1 MRHDLSLQAS
11 DPTLSP
17 DALSETLTVVSE
29 PFEIPHSGNVEARI
43 DAPTDNS
50 WVFVSAV
57 LLDEA
62 TGQAYG
68 FGLQSD
74 YYHGV
79 DGGESWSEGS
89 RTRTNYIGRV
99 PAGRYVLRLEPET
112 EKGKAPPYYDIR
124 LRSGVPR
131 MAHLVIALF
140 LLLLGPIAL
149 GISKARFES
158 RRWAESDYAGGSE
171 GGSDDDE

>member
-1 MRHDLSLQAS
+1 M
-11 DPTLSP
+11 
-17 DALSETLTVVSE
+17 
-29 PFEIPHSGNVEARI
+29 
-43 DAPTDNS
+43 
-50 WVFVSAV
+50 SAV
-57 LLDEA
+57 LLEEA

-89 RTRTNYIGRV
+89 RSRTNYIGRV
-99 PAGRYVLRLEPET
+99 PAGRYVLRLEPEV
-112 EKGKAPPYYDIR
+112 EPGKAPPYYDIR

-131 MAHLVIALF
+131 LAHLVLVLL

-158 RRWAESDYAGGSE
+158 RRWAESDYAGGAGGGE